1 MNLDSTTL
9 YSGTVFTLTCV
20 VVVVP
25 EVDTTVTVLTSWSKG
40 GSMISSTD
48 RVSVDTMAQQSMFH
62 MIVYDSGIVFNP
74 LSNMELGGDD
84 GNYTCSAQVQD
95 DDYVT
100 GSNSSG
106 TQTIAVEGQYNS
118 VLVVKIYMSSVYHT
132 LHSTPDLGLPLVTVR
147 SGGSSTAG
155 ESLTVECIV
164 ETVEGVRSEDISIQ
178 WMGPDGSEP
187 SGDNIEIGELT
198 TDSTRDYVITTGRLV
213 FSPLHTSDRGQY
225 TCTGRIR
232 ADSVEVNL
240 SNSSSLIID
249 VTSKYSI
256 TLFYVHSYVCCY
268 ISSVPAPNVSI
279 SLDTDGTVYQ
289 GTELVITCTVI
300 VDPAVNTE
308 FDVVMT
314 WSSDP
319 PDPMDGPY
327 VTITN
332 TRGSG
337 SEFTST
343 VIFRPV
349 DTTDSASYTC
359 TTSVT
364 STASD
369 TDYVTS
375 SMECRDTVDI
385 TVEGESA
392 QMMIHSR
399 SECDPSLSSC
409 RADESNCR

>member
-1 MNLDSTTL
+1 MLL
-9 YSGTVFTLTCV
+9 FTNEYFQV
-20 VVVVP
+20 
-25 EVDTTVTVLTSWSKG
+25 
-40 GSMISSTD
+40 
-48 RVSVDTMAQQSMFH
+48 A
-62 MIVYDSGIVFNP
+62 
-74 LSNMELGGDD
+74 
-84 GNYTCSAQVQD
+84 SA
-95 DDYVT
+95 
-100 GSNSSG
+100 
-106 TQTIAVEGQYNS
+106 
-118 VLVVKIYMSSVYHT
+118 LP
-132 LHSTPDLGLPLVTVR
+132 TPDLGQPLVTVR
-147 SGGSSTAG
+147 SEGSSTAG

-164 ETVEGVRSEDISIQ
+164 ETVVGVRSEDISIQ

-187 SGDNIEIGELT
+187 SGYNIKIGELT
-198 TDSTRDYVITTGRLV
+198 TEGIMTTGRLV

-232 ADSVEVNL
+232 ADSVEVDV
-240 SNSSSLIID
+240 SNSSSMTID
-249 VTSKYSI
+249 VTSKYCI
-256 TLFYVHSYVCCY
+256 TIFYVHSYVCCY

-279 SLDTDGTVYQ
+279 SLNTDGTVYQ

-327 VTITN
+327 VTITDA
-332 TRGSG
+332 RGSG
-337 SEFTST
+337 HEFTST
-343 VIFRPV
+343 VIFSPV

-359 TTSVT
+359 TASVT
-364 STASD
+364 PTASD

-375 SMECRDTVDI
+375 SMEGRATVDV

>member
-1 MNLDSTTL
+1 MFYIFLTVPVPTVNFLGLLVNQFDLDSTTL

-20 VVVVP
+20 VMVVP

-48 RVSVDTMAQQSMFH
+48 RVFVDTIAQQNLFH

-118 VLVVKIYMSSVYHT
+118 VLVVKIYLSSVYHT
-132 LHSTPDLGLPLVTVR
+132 LHSTPDLGQPLVTVR
-147 SGGSSTAG
+147 SEGSSTAG

-164 ETVEGVRSEDISIQ
+164 ETVVGVRSEDISIQ
-178 WMGPDGSEP
+178 WMGPDGSKP
-187 SGDNIEIGELT
+187 SGYNIKIGELT
-198 TDSTRDYVITTGRLV
+198 TESIMSTGRLV

-232 ADSVEVNL
+232 ADSVEVDV
-240 SNSSSLIID
+240 SNSSSMTID
-249 VTSKYSI
+249 ITSKYYI

-268 ISSVPAPNVSI
+268 ISSVPAPNVLI

-327 VTITN
+327 VTITG
-332 TRGSG
+332 T
-337 SEFTST
+337 
-343 VIFRPV
+343 I
-349 DTTDSASYTC
+349 
-359 TTSVT
+359 
-364 STASD
+364 
-369 TDYVTS
+369 
-375 SMECRDTVDI
+375 
-385 TVEGESA
+385 
-392 QMMIHSR
+392 
-399 SECDPSLSSC
+399 
-409 RADESNCR
+409 